1 MNLEEFREYCL
12 SLGEVEEKLPFAK
25 MPGGDS
31 VLVFYVSGHTFCYCD
46 LNDLRVVVKCQP
58 ERIEQLRAGGEVGVV
73 DPYNMGPRH
82 WVGLDAQV
90 VSTSFAYELVQNSY
104 NIVKAKYSKKKR

>member
-1 MNLEEFREYCL
+1 M
-12 SLGEVEEKLPFAK
+12 S
-25 MPGGDS
+25 
-31 VLVFYVSGHTFCYCD
+31 
-46 LNDLRVVVKCQP
+46 
-58 ERIEQLRAGGEVGVV
+58 
-73 DPYNMGPRH
+73 PRH